1 MSLTDLVTSNESQPA
16 VRKPGVEIS
25 FAASSGGGLVPD
37 IGMLNTAD
45 PWQRSLLS
53 ISTVSSLAPNVDS
66 SKLVI
71 SNDDQAPAVAVDDE
85 GSIALGYE
93 DSSIDVVM
101 SGHID
106 QLHSDTRNLTS
117 ITAVNGG
124 TSLSQLRIN
133 QSYEQQAAG
142 DLVND
147 LCSQAEVEME
157 VIESGIDLPFYV
169 VDDHYN
175 AYQHIDRLARRS
187 GFIAHFTTEG
197 KLYFGPQPAG
207 QAVQTFSYAN
217 DILEVLIQ
225 KNNSSTS
232 AVTVIGEGAV
242 GSEGQDAWSWLM
254 KDPGAVSAEA
264 GDGKSRLISDAA
276 LRSSE
281 ACQAAA
287 DGAASRSAAR
297 SLSGHILTAGAPA
310 VVVGSTIKIT
320 GAPGEAM
327 NGDFF
332 VSRVSHRYS
341 KQHGFTSLI
350 NFRQGG
356 ESGGL
361 LGGLL

>member
-1 MSLTDLVTSNESQPA
+1 MALTDFMTANDSQTA

-25 FAASSGGGLVPD
+25 FAASSGGGVVPD
-37 IGMLNTAD
+37 IGVHNAGDL
-45 PWQRSLLS
+45 WKRSLLS
-53 ISTVSSLAPNVDS
+53 ISSVSSLAPNVDS
-66 SKLVI
+66 TKLLIV
-71 SNDDQAPAVAVDDE
+71 NDEQAPAVAVDDE
-85 GSIALGYE
+85 GSIAMGYE

-101 SGHID
+101 SGYIE

-117 ITAVNGG
+117 ITTVNGG
-124 TSLSQLRIN
+124 AALSCLRIN

-157 VIESGIDLPFYV
+157 IIESGIDLPFYV
-169 VDDHYN
+169 LDDHYN
-175 AYQHIDRLARRS
+175 AYQHIDRLARQS
-187 GFIAHFTTEG
+187 DFIAHFTTEG
-197 KLYFGPQPAG
+197 KLYFGPQQAG

-264 GDGKSRLISDAA
+264 GDGKSRLISDAS

-287 DGAASRSAAR
+287 DGVAAR
-297 SLSGHILTAGAPA
+297 TAAWALSGHILTAGAPA

-320 GAPGEAM
+320 DAPGEAM

-350 NFRQGG
+350 NFRQAGS
-356 ESGGL
+356 SGGL